1 MSVKGTECS
10 ELCGV
15 MYVKPSV
22 VHMKGDKGLVYTQ
35 CMLAKRQM
43 YVTFLIELQGDCPNC
58 KHARRPNKFQKEA
71 A

>member
-22 VHMKGDKGLVYTQ
+22 LKSQAGRIRD
-35 CMLAKRQM
+35 
-43 YVTFLIELQGDCPNC
+43 
-58 KHARRPNKFQKEA
+58 
-71 A
+71 

>member
-35 CMLAKRQM
+35 CMLAKREM
-43 YVTFLIELQGDCPNC
+43 YVTFLI
-58 KHARRPNKFQKEA
+58 AITR
-71 A
+71 

>member
-15 MYVKPSV
+15 MHVKPSV

-35 CMLAKRQM
+35 CMLAKR
-43 YVTFLIELQGDCPNC
+43 
-58 KHARRPNKFQKEA
+58 
-71 A
+71 

>member
-1 MSVKGTECS
+1 MPEQNLKEQYRRAYLDLIFPSRKRVMSLKGIECS

-35 CMLAKRQM
+35 CMLAKR
-43 YVTFLIELQGDCPNC
+43 
-58 KHARRPNKFQKEA
+58 
-71 A
+71 

>member
-22 VHMKGDKGLVYTQ
+22 VHMEGDKGLAYTQ
-35 CMLAKRQM
+35 FTPAKR
-43 YVTFLIELQGDCPNC
+43 
-58 KHARRPNKFQKEA
+58 
-71 A
+71 

>member
-1 MSVKGTECS
+1 MLEQTLKGQYRRAYLDYSRRGRVMSVKGTECS

-35 CMLAKRQM
+35 CMLAKR
-43 YVTFLIELQGDCPNC
+43 
-58 KHARRPNKFQKEA
+58 
-71 A
+71 